1 MQLVKNNSCFL
12 WRWLSAWLFLLG
24 AEAIW
29 WSYEEFGKV
38 VSVQAI
44 FENVDIFCGYNFG
57 GKCIPD
63 FYSANREET
72 SMGVVFNN
80 RYRKSKRVAAQ
91 ICWSGECEKVVACY
105 DDVVVDY
112 VVTCNKVDD

>member
-12 WRWLSAWLFLLG
+12 WRWLSAWLFLLW

-29 WSYEEFGKV
+29 WSYEEFGKI

-44 FENVDIFCGYNFG
+44 FENFDIFCGYNFG

-72 SMGVVFNN
+72 SMGGVFNN

-91 ICWSGECEKVVACY
+91 ICCSGECEKVVACY
-105 DDVVVDY
+105 DDVVDY